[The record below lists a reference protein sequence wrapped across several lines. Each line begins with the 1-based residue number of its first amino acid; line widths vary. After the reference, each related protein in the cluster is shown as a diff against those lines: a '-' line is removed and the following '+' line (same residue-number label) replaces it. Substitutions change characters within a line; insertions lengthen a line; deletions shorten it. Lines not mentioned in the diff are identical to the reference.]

1 MFRSERVLRIIRFE
15 PVFLAFNPGGLSAKP
30 YRTRVF
36 FLHIFLPAHKKLIV
50 LGHFSFQFELWF
62 FLIWSWSIPVG
73 ASEIRCSTRA
83 FAASKTAAT
92 DHSRHESAKC
102 EQDSKSGSRAS
113 GSWVRIPPY
122 PPRSRQQL
130 VFPAAGVSF
139 CTNQT
144 AGQYQPRADA
154 PSQTPL
160 RLYTAGA
167 ARQTP
172 FAIIYS
178 GVQRD
183 RPPLRLYTA
192 EAMRLRA
199 KNERSRC
206 LPARS
211 ERMVSMFWSDFGSVS
226 SGEEAVVLSGNI

>member
-1 MFRSERVLRIIRFE
+1 MFRSERVLRIICFE

-73 ASEIRCSTRA
+73 ASEIRCSTRV

-122 PPRSRQQL
+122 PPRSRQQS
-130 VFPAAGVSF
+130 VFRLLAFLFAQMKPPANISRA
-139 CTNQT
+139 QT
-144 AGQYQPRADA
+144 PHHS
-154 PSQTPL
+154 PPL
-160 RLYTAGA
+160 RLYTVG
-167 ARQTP
+167 
-172 FAIIYS
+172 
-178 GVQRD
+178 D
-183 RPPLRLYTA
+183 RPPLRLYSEGDETA
-192 EAMRLRA
+192 CTRNVCESYASTA
-199 KNERSRC
+199 
-206 LPARS
+206 
-211 ERMVSMFWSDFGSVS
+211 
-226 SGEEAVVLSGNI
+226 